1 MTLRLDLL
9 RHGETEL
16 GGGLRGSLDDALTAR
31 GWEQMH
37 TAVEQGGPWDCLV
50 SSPLQRC
57 ARFAE
62 QLGARL
68 GVPVQLDKDLQEL
81 HFGAWEGRSAAA
93 LMDTD
98 AEALGQFW
106 ADPYAFT
113 PPEGEPMLAFSSRV
127 LAAVEHLHSAY
138 AGQRV
143 LLVSHGGV
151 MRLLL
156 AQARRSASGAI
167 AQCRS
172 RPWRAVFAGCVGRA
186 CAQRGGLTMLPFWIA
201 LQFLSSLPVRLPGM
215 PEPEQLGRSL
225 LLYPVVG
232 LLFGVL
238 LWLLNALLLG
248 TPLLLH
254 AALLLSA
261 WVLLSGGLHL
271 DGLADSADA
280 WLGGFGDR
288 ERTLLIMK
296 DPRSGPIAVITLV
309 LVLLLKFT
317 ALLALI
323 EQGQTLALV
332 IVPVLGRAALLCLF
346 LTTPYVRAGGLG
358 QALADHLP
366 RRSGW
371 QVLAACAS
379 GSLLLLGWAGLW
391 TLVVAALVFI
401 GLQRMMLRRL
411 QGCTGDT
418 AGALLELLEMA
429 VLVALALS

>member
-1 MTLRLDLL
+1 
-9 RHGETEL
+9 
-16 GGGLRGSLDDALTAR
+16 
-31 GWEQMH
+31 
-37 TAVEQGGPWDCLV
+37 
-50 SSPLQRC
+50 
-57 ARFAE
+57 
-62 QLGARL
+62 
-68 GVPVQLDKDLQEL
+68 
-81 HFGAWEGRSAAA
+81 
-93 LMDTD
+93 
-98 AEALGQFW
+98 
-106 ADPYAFT
+106 
-113 PPEGEPMLAFSSRV
+113 
-127 LAAVEHLHSAY
+127 
-138 AGQRV
+138 
-143 LLVSHGGV
+143 
-151 MRLLL
+151 
-156 AQARRSASGAI
+156 
-167 AQCRS
+167 
-172 RPWRAVFAGCVGRA
+172 
-186 CAQRGGLTMLPFWIA
+186 MLPFWIA

-225 LLYPVVG
+225 LFYPLVG

-261 WVLLSGGLHL
+261 WMLLSGGLHL

-323 EQGQTLALV
+323 EQEQTLALI
-332 IVPVLGRAALLCLF
+332 IVPVLGRAALLGLF

-371 QVLAACAS
+371 QVLSVCAL
-379 GSLLLLGWAGLW
+379 GSLLLLLGWAGLW